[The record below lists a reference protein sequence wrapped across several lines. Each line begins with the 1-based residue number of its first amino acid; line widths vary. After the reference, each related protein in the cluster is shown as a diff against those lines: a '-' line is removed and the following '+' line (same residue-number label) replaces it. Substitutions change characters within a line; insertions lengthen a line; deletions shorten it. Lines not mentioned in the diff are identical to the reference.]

1 MKKALT
7 IEHLLDDP
15 ETFKCLVL
23 AGLGFSYKF
32 IQKKT
37 GLKNHQIY
45 DRCKRIGLSC
55 KLYRNGESMIAQHV
69 EQQSTRFV
77 EGTIRR
83 QLTDEQHQQ
92 HQEPKTK
99 Y

>member
-1 MKKALT
+1 MKKTLT

-15 ETFKCLVL
+15 EAFKCLVL

-32 IQKKT
+32 IQKST
-37 GLKNHQIY
+37 GLSNNQIY
-45 DRCKRIGLSC
+45 TRCKKIGLSP
-55 KLYRNGESMIAQHV
+55 KIYRDGQSMIAQHV

-77 EGTIRR
+77 EGTIRK
-83 QLTDEQHQQ
+83 QLTDEQHQ
-92 HQEPKTK
+92 EPKPK